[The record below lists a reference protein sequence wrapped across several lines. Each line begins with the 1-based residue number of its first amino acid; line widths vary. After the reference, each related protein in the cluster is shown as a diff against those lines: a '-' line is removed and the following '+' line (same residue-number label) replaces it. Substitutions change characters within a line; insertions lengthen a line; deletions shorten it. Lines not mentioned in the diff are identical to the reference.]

1 MKKLLIIMDRP
12 KATAN
17 EKKKTQF
24 EEKNMSYI
32 KFRRP
37 RAPELSFPIRFYKE

>member
-1 MKKLLIIMDRP
+1 MDRP
-12 KATAN
+12 KTSAN
-17 EKKKTQF
+17 EKKTQF
-24 EEKNMSYI
+24 EERNMSYI